1 MKATRRRTRYS
12 KVQSKK
18 QRTRR
23 KQHRRQKNTH
33 KTKQKKRKQKKK
45 TIRKRRKRGGM
56 PGAPA
61 HAAGGQAKKARTVPS
76 EETAIHHFKNL
87 ENLENNI
94 RATEE
99 RKTNGFQMNEI
110 ENRLLKIKSVP
121 ISKDLDEEGNE
132 VSVTMFD
139 ILEMLDK
146 PYDLTIGYD
155 VPKLADEIIRKDIIP
170 YIEGKSVLEPV
181 EVLEI
186 IIKKIINFQQ
196 SLYPP
201 YVSMDSIDPV
211 SKEEVI
217 EFMNGLQDE
226 MN

>member
-1 MKATRRRTRYS
+1 MKATRRKTKYSNTRT
-12 KVQSKK
+12 KK

-23 KQHRRQKNTH
+23 KQYRRQKNTH
-33 KTKQKKRKQKKK
+33 KSKKRKRKQKKK
-45 TIRKRRKRGGM
+45 TIRKRGGM
-56 PGAPA
+56 PGGPA

-76 EETAIHHFKNL
+76 EETAIHLLDKLDEIIKRIEIKNANK
-87 ENLENNI
+87 EKI
-94 RATEE
+94 D
-99 RKTNGFQMNEI
+99 EI
-110 ENRLLKIKSVP
+110 ENRFLKIKSVL

-132 VSVTMFD
+132 VSVSMFD
-139 ILEMLDK
+139 ILEMLNK
-146 PYDLTIGYD
+146 PYDITIGYD
-155 VPKLADEIIRKDIIP
+155 VPELANEIIRKDIIP

-201 YVSMDSIDPV
+201 YVSMSYINPV

-217 EFMNGLQDE
+217 DFMIILQENIDTK
-226 MN
+226 

>member
-1 MKATRRRTRYS
+1 MKATRRRRVFS
-12 KVQSKK
+12 KARSKK

-33 KTKQKKRKQKKK
+33 KRKQRKRKQKKK
-45 TIRKRRKRGGM
+45 TIRKRGGM

-76 EETAIHHFKNL
+76 EETAIHLLDKLDEIIKRIEKKNANKEQL
-87 ENLENNI
+87 D
-94 RATEE
+94 
-99 RKTNGFQMNEI
+99 EI
-110 ENRLLKIKSVP
+110 ENRFLKIKSVP

-139 ILEMLDK
+139 ILEMLNQ
-146 PYDLTIGYD
+146 PYDKTIGYD
-155 VPKLADEIIRKDIIP
+155 VPELANEIIRKDIIP

-186 IIKKIINFQQ
+186 IIKKITNFEE
-196 SLYPP
+196 SLYQP
-201 YVSMDSIDPV
+201 YVSMSYIDPV

-217 EFMNGLQDE
+217 DFMITLQK
-226 MN
+226 NIT